1 MRTNNDLRIKKTN
14 ELFFDATKIH
24 LIKKTI
30 IKVLSICKTA
40 NRSSITFYHH
50 FSSKI
55 DLINATI
62 KDQLKLVLPIP
73 NKLKPKSFRQLVYY
87 LVDRLTIFFNSN
99 NKLFCSNYEFINSK
113 IKNNSYFK
121 LFFIIIKC
129 LVCNEMSNLNI
140 QLDKQTYEVLSVF
153 ILGGLCCVLLVK
165 IIINK
170 QIANSN
176 NIWETIKLF
185 VKLFDVKYN

>member
-1 MRTNNDLRIKKTN
+1 MRTNNDLRFKKTN
-14 ELFFDATKIH
+14 ELFFDATKTH
-24 LIKKTI
+24 LLKKTI
-30 IKVLSICKTA
+30 VKILNICKIA

-113 IKNNSYFK
+113 IKNNSYFE
-121 LFFIIIKC
+121 LFFIIINC
-129 LVCNEMSNLNI
+129 FVCNELSNLNM
-140 QLDKQTYEVLSVF
+140 QLDKQAYEVLSVF

-165 IIINK
+165 IIVNK